1 MGECQHKKMM
11 WIFFF
16 LVVGHVFPIKSFPFS
31 QNQKYQSGKT
41 ASKTINTLL
50 TPSAECLYSH
60 FHPYGQTENF
70 YKISAT
76 IERRERTQY

>member
-1 MGECQHKKMM
+1 MGECQHQKMM

-16 LVVGHVFPIKSFPFS
+16 LEVGHVFTIKSFPFS
-31 QNQKYQSGKT
+31 QNQKYQSGKK

-50 TPSAECLYSH
+50 TPSARCLYSH

-70 YKISAT
+70 YKIPA

>member
-1 MGECQHKKMM
+1 MSASENDVDF
-11 WIFFF
+11 FFF
-16 LVVGHVFPIKSFPFS
+16 LEVGHVFTIKSFPFS
-31 QNQKYQSGKT
+31 QNQKYQSGKK

-50 TPSAECLYSH
+50 TPSARCLYSH

-70 YKISAT
+70 YKIPA